1 MSIRPPG
8 VRYLGCNI
16 KESKTHEPVI
26 RREPAAQMTDQPH
39 DRETPHVAGT
49 AATPETDAPSV
60 VKAVKETLS
69 PTAPG
74 QSDSSGVVVDLSQ
87 VVPPTTSTISRLS
100 LIGIGSGVLFAV
112 LSVGIARHGTAIQS
126 LDNHIHAWVVANR
139 GSLDRSV
146 ARGITKGGL
155 TTVTLPALIIVGA
168 AAIRGQR
175 AWRTRLGAG
184 LLLAGVASIGVLV
197 EHTINSSIGRARP
210 PVADWAGSAGG
221 AAFPSGHTTAA
232 TLFAAFSAWA
242 LTARFQ
248 SSGARVALW
257 TAAGVYA
264 IAVGWSR
271 VWLGVHWP
279 SDVLGAWLYGL
290 AWAALAAAT
299 IVTLRRRWPRPSVPG
314 VAITQPKG
322 N

>member
-1 MSIRPPG
+1 MNQLP
-8 VRYLGCNI
+8 
-16 KESKTHEPVI
+16 
-26 RREPAAQMTDQPH
+26 
-39 DRETPHVAGT
+39 DRETPNVPG
-49 AATPETDAPSV
+49 AAPTPESEPPSV
-60 VKAVKETLS
+60 VEAVKEAIS

-74 QSDSSGVVVDLSQ
+74 QSESSGVVVDLAQ
-87 VVPPTTSTISRLS
+87 VVPPTTMTVSRLS
-100 LIGIGSGVLFAV
+100 WIGIGSGVLFAA
-112 LSVGIARHGTAIQS
+112 LSVGISRHSTSIQN
-126 LDNHIHAWVVANR
+126 LDNHIHDWVLANR
-139 GSLDRSV
+139 SSFDRSI
-146 ARGITKGGL
+146 ARVVTKGGL
-155 TTVTLPALIIVGA
+155 STVALPGLIFVGA
-168 AAIRGQR
+168 ASVRGHR

-184 LLLAGVASIGVLV
+184 LLLAGAASIGVLV

-242 LTARFQ
+242 LTARVQ
-248 SSGARVALW
+248 SNGARVALW

-279 SDVLGAWLYGL
+279 TDVLGAWLYGL

-299 IVTLRRRWPRPSVPG
+299 IVAFRRRWPRPSVPG
-314 VAITQPKG
+314 VAVSQPPG
-322 N
+322 H

>member
-1 MSIRPPG
+1 
-8 VRYLGCNI
+8 
-16 KESKTHEPVI
+16 
-26 RREPAAQMTDQPH
+26 MTNQLP
-39 DRETPHVAGT
+39 DRETPQVASAEPT
-49 AATPETDAPSV
+49 AKTDASSV
-60 VKAVKETLS
+60 VEAVKETIS

-74 QSDSSGVVVDLSQ
+74 QSDSSGVVVDLAQ
-87 VVPPTTSTISRLS
+87 VVPPTTTTVSRLS
-100 LIGIGSGVLFAV
+100 WIGIGSGVLFAA
-112 LSVGIARHGTAIQS
+112 LSVGIARHGTSIQN

-139 GSLDRSV
+139 SSFDRSL
-146 ARGITKGGL
+146 ARVVTKGGL
-155 TTVTLPALIIVGA
+155 TTVSLPALIVVGA
-168 AAIRGQR
+168 AAVRGHR

-184 LLLAGVASIGVLV
+184 LLLAGAASIGVLV

-242 LTARFQ
+242 LTGRFQ
-248 SSGARVALW
+248 SSRARVALW

-299 IVTLRRRWPRPSVPG
+299 IVMFRRRWPRPSVPG
-314 VAITQPKG
+314 VAVTQPESH
-322 N
+322 